1 MENYYEL
8 FDIRRDATIGEIK
21 IAYKKALHRYHPDIN
36 HSSDAG
42 MIFKSVMRGYK
53 ILSNPELR
61 EEYDKEYTA
70 HFLQEKSNRE
80 QNSNTKKIKFVFS
93 FGEKRIS
100 KLFSGIKKARKEL
113 KLKKFLEREYNKFI
127 PENKSEYIEKLSTA
141 DLKIRLQNN
150 SNCFVRI
157 NALKICS
164 ARKENTLL
172 TEIILLLKDC
182 DERVRAEAVNT
193 LAILKDFRALNFII
207 NTLNDRSEIVK
218 FATAKGLR
226 NFADPRAI
234 NALKLLLNSNN
245 EEIVCEAI
253 YSLGVIGDSS
263 IYPVLKSFFEKN
275 NNRKIRKA
283 AIDVL
288 KLLEE

>member
-21 IAYKKALHRYHPDIN
+21 IAYKKALHRYHPDVN
-36 HSSDAG
+36 RSTDAV
-42 MIFKSVMRGYK
+42 MLFKSVMRGYK
-53 ILSNPELR
+53 VLSSPELR
-61 EEYDKEYTA
+61 EEYDREYTTY
-70 HFLQEKSNRE
+70 FIQEKSDKR

-93 FGEKRIS
+93 FGENGISRI
-100 KLFSGIKKARKEL
+100 FSGIKKARREL
-113 KLKKFLEREYNKFI
+113 KLKKFLEREYGKFT
-127 PENKSEYIEKLSTA
+127 PVNESEYIEKLSTA

-164 ARKENTLL
+164 ARKESSLL
-172 TEIILLLKDC
+172 TEIILLLKDS
-182 DERVRAEAVNT
+182 DERVRAETINT

-207 NTLNDRSEIVK
+207 NAINDHSESVK
-218 FATAKGLR
+218 FTAAKGLR
-226 NFADPRAI
+226 NFADPRAV
-234 NALKLLLNSNN
+234 NGLKVLLNSSS

-263 IYPVLKSFFEKN
+263 IYPLLQSFFERSRS
-275 NNRKIRKA
+275 RKIRKT
-283 AIDVL
+283 AIEVL